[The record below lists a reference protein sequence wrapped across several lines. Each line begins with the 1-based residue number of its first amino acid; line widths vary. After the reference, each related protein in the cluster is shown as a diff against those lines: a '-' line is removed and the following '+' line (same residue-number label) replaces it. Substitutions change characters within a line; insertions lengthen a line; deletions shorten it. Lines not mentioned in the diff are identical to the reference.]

1 MAYIGE
7 LGVLVIWINEI
18 ILKYPEYE
26 DEILEFYELCLDEI
40 QEGGSMVHEIYLCK
54 DSIEGLT
61 EES

>member
-7 LGVLVIWINEI
+7 LERLSIWINER
-18 ILKYPEYE
+18 ILKYPEHK
-26 DEILEFYELCLDEI
+26 DKIIEFYELCLDEI